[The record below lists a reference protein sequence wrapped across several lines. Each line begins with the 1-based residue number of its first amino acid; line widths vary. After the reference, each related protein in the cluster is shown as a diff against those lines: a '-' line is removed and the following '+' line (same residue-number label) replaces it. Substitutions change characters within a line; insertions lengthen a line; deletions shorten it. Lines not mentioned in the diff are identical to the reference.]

1 MNWPVKIADGCAGA
15 ALPSWQSGVRPPDT
29 AARCGIIAR
38 AMFIYAGIDEAGY
51 GPMFGPL
58 VIGRCVLT
66 IPKLAPAADPP
77 HLWQRLSKA
86 VCRSLRDRRG
96 RIPINDSKK
105 LTTKA
110 AGIKHLETG
119 CLAFAGLAD
128 HQPAHVA
135 DWLDLLGE
143 TTHRNG
149 RCLPWY
155 AADDQTPWQPL
166 PTAGTPG
173 EIAIARSMLHHTCS
187 RIGVGLGSLGAAVV
201 YEDRFN
207 QMFAATR
214 SKASLSFTHVAGHLL
229 HIWQAHGHDHPT
241 VIVDR
246 QGGRTTYRDL
256 LALNFPDASLAVL
269 EESPERSAYRLEAGG
284 RAMTIR
290 FMVEAEAAHMPVALA
305 SMLAKYTRELLMARF
320 NAWFGARCPGLK
332 PTAGYGT
339 DAQRYWQDLRPH
351 LPRLG
356 IDEQQLRRQA

>member
-1 MNWPVKIADGCAGA
+1 
-15 ALPSWQSGVRPPDT
+15 
-29 AARCGIIAR
+29 
-38 AMFIYAGIDEAGY
+38 MFIYAGIDEAGY

-66 IPKLAPAADPP
+66 IPNLTPDAEPP

-86 VCRSLRDRRG
+86 VCRTLRDRQG
-96 RIPINDSKK
+96 RLPINDSKK

-119 CLAFAGLAD
+119 CLAFAALAD
-128 HQPAHVA
+128 HEPAHVA

-149 RCLPWY
+149 QVLPWY
-155 AADDQTPWQPL
+155 AADERSPWQPL
-166 PTAGTPG
+166 PAAGTPG
-173 EIAIARSMLHHTCS
+173 ELAVARAMLRHTAE

-214 SKASLSFTHVAGHLL
+214 SKASLSFTHVAAHLL
-229 HIWQAHGHDHPT
+229 HIWQAHGHDQPT

-246 QGGRTTYRDL
+246 QGGRTLYRDL
-256 LALNFPDASLAVL
+256 LALNFPDTTLTVL
-269 EESPERSAYRLEAGG
+269 EESSAASAYHLAAGG

-290 FMVEAEAAHMPVALA
+290 FMVDAEAAHMPVALA
-305 SMLAKYTRELLMARF
+305 SMVAKYTRELLMARF
-320 NAWFGARCPGLK
+320 NAWFCARCSGLK
-332 PTAGYGT
+332 PTAGYGS
-339 DAQRYWQDLRPH
+339 DAKRYWQDLRPH
-351 LPRLG
+351 LARLR
-356 IDEQQLRRQA
+356 IDEQRVRRQA